1 MTTLPT
7 LPTLHDI
14 VELRATAERIG
25 AAGHPLFER
34 MWHIYVSATMKVA
47 TTMTAWR
54 YQAVAREAREAEIGR
69 FKNLLDNSAS
79 NC

>member
-7 LPTLHDI
+7 LYDL

-47 TTMTAWR
+47 TTMSAWR
-54 YQAVAREAREAEIGR
+54 YQAVAREAREAEIER
-69 FKNLLDNSAS
+69 FKRLLDNSTS